1 MAVPGAMIADGGCEV
16 RWTRDAFWA
25 IVEAGLLEDVRKAE
39 LVDGRIEGE
48 MAQGTDHWLVYMAL
62 QEVFGGVR
70 HENVRAYDSPPLDV
84 TPFNVYEPEIVVMR
98 KPKGIPKATDVILV
112 IEVSDSSL
120 RKDLGAKKRAY
131 AIAGTPA
138 YWVFD
143 VPHRVLRAFEEP
155 QGEGYARSFEHRAGE
170 RVRVPGLEIDLDLE
184 TIFGGLSEK
193 R

>member
-1 MAVPGAMIADGGCEV
+1 MIADGGCEV
-16 RWTRDAFWA
+16 RWTRDAFWS

-48 MAQGTDHWLVYMAL
+48 MAQGTDHWLVCMAL
-62 QEVFGGVR
+62 QTVLRVVESEGIS
-70 HENVRAYDSPPLDV
+70 AYFSPPLDV

-98 KPKGIPKATDVILV
+98 KPSGIPKATDVILV
-112 IEVSDSSL
+112 MEVSDSSL

-143 VPHRVLRAFEEP
+143 VPHRVLRMFAEP
-155 QGEGYARSFEHRAGE
+155 QGEGYAQSSEHRAGE
-170 RVRVPGLEIDLDLE
+170 CVRVSGLGIELDLE
-184 TIFGGLSEK
+184 TIFGGLSK
-193 R
+193 